1 MPDAVN
7 NHGSLDM
14 KGGFMMFAQWNPF
27 RELILMRDAMRQLF
41 IAIRRMGGAKRETW
55 SAGVW
60 SPAVDIYETAD
71 AFILKA
77 ELPGYSKEDVT
88 IEIRRHALLLRGARP
103 REFEAAEE
111 HYHCMERM
119 SGAFQ
124 RSFLLPASIDGDKVT
139 VSCTDGLLKLRLP
152 KAKAARPGAS
162 ASVSEGQGTLTQ
174 SGSP

>member
-1 MPDAVN
+1 
-7 NHGSLDM
+7 M
-14 KGGFMMFAQWNPF
+14 KGGFVMSEQWNPF
-27 RELILMRDAMRQLF
+27 RDLMLMRDAMRRLF
-41 IAIRRMGGAKRETW
+41 IAIRRRRGAKREMW

-88 IEIRRHALLLRGARP
+88 IEIKRHAILLRGARP
-103 REFEAAEE
+103 PESEAAEE

-124 RSFLLPASIDGDKVT
+124 RSFLLPAGIDGDKVT
-139 VSCTDGLLKLRLP
+139 MSCKDGLLKLRLP
-152 KAKAARPGAS
+152 KARAARPGAS
-162 ASVSEGQGTLTQ
+162 ASVSEGQVTLTH